1 VSLISLSQFVLDIRQ
16 DVGDTGKSRETYS
29 RDERLDG
36 VDGTTKRFTLLYY
49 PVMPGAS
56 PGSYDFQLRKTHLNV
71 TTLLT
76 IVTDYTLDAANGIVT
91 TVNAPAGGPSVDP
104 IDELKATYHFQW
116 YDDDQYYDFV
126 DDSCMIVGVTPDQ
139 TLAPPARAADSLV
152 KLPDGLMDAVKKFCA
167 HAFYKRRA
175 AEYATRFNSST
186 SGQSVSV
193 DVVTTNFR
201 KLAEETFKEGMT
213 LMYEFYKRRG
223 AREAPAGVLGAARG
237 LNVPYT
243 PRR

>member
-1 VSLISLSQFVLDIRQ
+1 MSLITLAQFVLDIRQ
-16 DVGDTGKSRETYS
+16 DVGDTGKSRENYS

-49 PVMPGAS
+49 PVAPGAS
-56 PGSYDFQLRKTHLNV
+56 PGSYDFELRKTHLNV

-76 IVTDYTLDAANGIVT
+76 IVTDYTLDGANGIVT
-91 TVNAPAGGPSVDP
+91 TIAAPAAGDP
-104 IDELKATYHFQW
+104 IDELKATYHYTW
-116 YDDDQYYDFV
+116 YDDDQYYDFI
-126 DDSCMIVGVTPDQ
+126 DDSCMIVGVIPDQ
-139 TLAPPARAADSLV
+139 TLAPSARAADSLV

-175 AEYATRFNSST
+175 SEYATRFNSSAN
-186 SGQSVSV
+186 GQNVSV
-193 DVVTTNFR
+193 DVVTSNFR
-201 KLAEETFKEGMT
+201 KLAEETWKEGT
-213 LMYEFYKRRG
+213 QLRDDYYKRRG
-223 AREAPAGVLGAARG
+223 AREAPAGMLGAARG

>member
-1 VSLISLSQFVLDIRQ
+1 MSLISLDQFVLDIRQ

-36 VDGTTKRFTLLYY
+36 VDGATKRFTLLYY
-49 PVMPGAS
+49 PVAAAAS
-56 PGSYDFQLRKTHLNV
+56 PGTFDFELRKTHAGV

-76 IVTDYTLDAANGIVT
+76 ITTDYTIDGVNGIVT
-91 TVNAPAGGPSVDP
+91 TVTAPAGGAGVDP
-104 IDELKATYHFQW
+104 IDELKATYHFTW
-116 YDDDQYYDFV
+116 YDDDQYYDFI
-126 DDSCMIVGVTPDQ
+126 DDSCMIVGTVPDQ
-139 TLAPPARAADSLV
+139 TMAPQARAADALL
-152 KLPDGLMDAVKKFCA
+152 KLPDGLMDSVKKLCA

-175 AEYATRFNSST
+175 SEYATRFSS
-186 SGQSVSV
+186 SANGQTVNV

-201 KLAEETFKEGMT
+201 KLAEETWKEGIQ
-213 LMYEFYKRRG
+213 LRDDYYKRRG
-223 AREAPAGVLGAARG
+223 AREAPSFGLSAAKG